1 MKPSDVDSIV
11 IHCSATPEGM
21 DFRAADIDRMH
32 KERGFS
38 EIGYHYVIDIDGTV
52 EVGRVTTK
60 SGAHCADKGF
70 SGRPYNSHSI
80 GICYIGGVEATT
92 NSKGQI
98 ISKLD
103 KNGRAIPKDT
113 RTPEQ
118 KKAMAELVYNLLE
131 VYPITDILGHRDASP
146 DKNGDGKIT
155 KNEWVKS
162 CPCFDVR
169 AEFPIAVCT
178 AKRK

>member
-1 MKPSDVDSIV
+1 
-11 IHCSATPEGM
+11 
-21 DFRAADIDRMH
+21 
-32 KERGFS
+32 
-38 EIGYHYVIDIDGTV
+38 
-52 EVGRVTTK
+52 
-60 SGAHCADKGF
+60 
-70 SGRPYNSHSI
+70 
-80 GICYIGGVEATT
+80 
-92 NSKGQI
+92 
-98 ISKLD
+98 
-103 KNGRAIPKDT
+103 
-113 RTPEQ
+113 
-118 KKAMAELVYNLLE
+118 MAELVNNLLE